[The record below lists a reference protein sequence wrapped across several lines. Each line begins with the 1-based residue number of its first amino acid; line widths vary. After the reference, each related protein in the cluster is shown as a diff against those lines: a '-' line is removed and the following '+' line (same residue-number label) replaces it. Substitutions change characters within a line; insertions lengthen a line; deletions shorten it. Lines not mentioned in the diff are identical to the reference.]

1 MELGLIKCR
10 LTYVK
15 PSYMPPMGNHLKIVN
30 LIVGAIPP
38 DKTREQVAKEVGIS
52 RGHLQRI
59 IASRQAPSIEI
70 ALKLSTVLK
79 TPIDELFQLQKGAK
93 RKWRKK

>member
-1 MELGLIKCR
+1 MELGLTKCR
-10 LTYVK
+10 LTYLK
-15 PSYMPPMGNHLKIVN
+15 HSYMTPMGNYLKILN

-59 IASRQAPSIEI
+59 IAGRQAPSIEI

-79 TPIDELFQLQKGAK
+79 TPIDELFQLHEGAK
-93 RKWRKK
+93 RKWRKR